1 MLLLWV
7 KIIPP
12 HTVAIDV
19 EPSEPI
25 TPELTQT
32 VYGETSSGGKI
43 TRRAF
48 SASGPTKLKQKGNF
62 FSKLCEVKLMIFG
75 LP

>member
-43 TRRAF
+43 TRR
-48 SASGPTKLKQKGNF
+48 SSF
-62 FSKLCEVKLMIFG
+62 FSKWSYKIKTKRQLL
-75 LP
+75 